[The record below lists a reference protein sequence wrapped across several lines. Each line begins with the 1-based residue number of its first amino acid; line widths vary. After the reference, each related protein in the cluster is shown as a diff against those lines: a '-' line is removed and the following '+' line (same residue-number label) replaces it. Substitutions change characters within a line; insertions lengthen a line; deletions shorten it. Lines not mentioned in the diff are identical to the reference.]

1 MLKLDAAA
9 LSDAGRQRT
18 VNEDRAWSQIF
29 MASEGDP
36 VGLFVVCDG
45 IGGQTGGDCASQWA
59 LEAIKRELR
68 DVFCPFDPRGT
79 QELSRSELDAALRG
93 GSSARLSKA
102 RKLERQVRRAV
113 ERANLVVYEYTQ
125 QKPEKAG
132 EAGTTL
138 TLALI
143 FGERGVIA
151 NVGDSRTYLLRDRQ
165 LRQITQDHSLVA
177 SLVTSGHI
185 KPEEVYDHPQRN
197 LIYRSLGYKDELHV
211 DTFMQTFQP
220 GDYLLL
226 CSDGLWEMVR
236 DESQMAQLILDSPT
250 TEQAC
255 RSLIET
261 ANEAGGQDNIGV
273 VVVKI
278 I

>member
-9 LSDAGRQRT
+9 ITDPGQKRT
-18 VNEDRAWSQIF
+18 VNEDRAWSQIY

-45 IGGQTGGDCASQWA
+45 IGGQSGGDCASQWA
-59 LEAIKRELR
+59 LETIKRELR
-68 DVFCPFDPRGT
+68 EIFCPFDPRGT

-93 GSSARLSKA
+93 GSSTRLSKA
-102 RKLERQVRRAV
+102 RRLERQVRQAV

-125 QKPEKAG
+125 QKPEEAG

-143 FGERGVIA
+143 SGERGVIA
-151 NVGDSRTYLLRDRQ
+151 NVGDSRTYLLRDGQ

-177 SLVTSGHI
+177 NLVTSGQI
-185 KPEEVYDHPQRN
+185 KPEEIYDHPQRN

-211 DTFMQTFQP
+211 DTFIQALQP

-226 CSDGLWEMVR
+226 CSDGLWEMLR
-236 DESQMAQLILDSPT
+236 DVYRMAQIILDSPT

-255 RSLIET
+255 RSLIEA
-261 ANEAGGQDNIGV
+261 ANAAGGEDNIGV